1 MNIDDYKSHGSH
13 YIHTQIN
20 AFHHFVQGVVRGFP
34 PANHDRTLTHGN
46 MGNLALEAVNDKGD
60 ALVQQIVQIG
70 RDTGHLRHH
79 ANLSE
84 KIKFSVFKSTQPNQH
99 YFFHSPKTGDPSYD
113 GNGGSHFSEV
123 YSTVQ

>member
-1 MNIDDYKSHGSH
+1 MNVNNYKLHGSH
-13 YIHTQIN
+13 YIHAQIN
-20 AFHHFVQGVVRGFP
+20 PFHDFVQGVVGSFP
-34 PANHDRTLTHGN
+34 PANHDGALTQGT
-46 MGNLALEAVNDKGD
+46 MGDLALESVNDKGD
-60 ALVQQIVQIG
+60 ALVQQVVQVRG
-70 RDTGHLRHH
+70 DTGHLRHH